1 MKEEAPTAARSSNTK
16 RARLRR
22 AAAGAAAGW
31 MVWAGGLGLA
41 PAMAAPPDKE
51 PAVDPVQAVA
61 QARQVATALAA
72 ELSARCPV
80 AEPGSTAAFDACRQ
94 ALFGPSSMRSALAP
108 NVLWGRQRVTTA
120 RLADTSLTQ
129 FAPDVLTGMYLPLFM
144 FSGEHKVEW
153 VPSEKLARI
162 SLRTAFRNRLQPGQ
176 FPYPFWHEA
185 EKWSMY
191 QAANEVLLWW
201 SPRRAQVVA
210 AQFTVHGEQAPLARS
225 EPVPAHA
232 FDGKWMWAD
241 AQGKAQ
247 PKVTL
252 FDGLFQAEN
261 PYAAS
266 LDGAYRKLALR
277 LREGQCDS
285 CHVPDNPHKTK
296 RLVLLQTPAHAAA
309 EIRRVLK
316 SLQTDRMPIDET
328 GIETS
333 LAPKVKQALLD
344 EGEAFAKL
352 VDAAKAWEAGRLAGG
367 STAPAED
374 GSRGAGRAAAAR

>member
-1 MKEEAPTAARSSNTK
+1 MREAQTAARSSNTK

-22 AAAGAAAGW
+22 AMASAVVGMMA
-31 MVWAGGLGLA
+31 WAGGPGLSSA
-41 PAMAAPPDKE
+41 WAQESNKAV
-51 PAVDPVQAVA
+51 AVDPAQAVA
-61 QARQVATALAA
+61 QARQVAAALAA
-72 ELSARCPV
+72 ELSARCPL
-80 AEPGSTAAFDACRQ
+80 ADAGSTSAFDACRQ
-94 ALFGPSSMRSALAP
+94 ALFGPSTMRSQLSA
-108 NVLWGRQRVTTA
+108 NVLWGRQRVATA

-144 FSGEHKVEW
+144 FNGEHKVEW
-153 VPSEKLARI
+153 VESEKLARI
-162 SLRTAFRNRLQPGQ
+162 RLRTAFRNRLQPGQ
-176 FPYPFWHEA
+176 FPYPFWHDA

-191 QAANEVLLWW
+191 QGANEVLLWW
-201 SPRRAQVVA
+201 HPGRARVTA

-225 EPVPAHA
+225 EPVPAPS
-232 FDGKWMWAD
+232 FDGAWMWAD

-252 FDGLFQAEN
+252 FDGLFQADN
-261 PYAAS
+261 PYMAS

-277 LREGQCDS
+277 LRDGQCDS

-296 RLVLLQTPAHAAA
+296 RLVLLQTPAHAAG

-333 LAPKVKQALLD
+333 LPPKVKQALLD
-344 EGEAFAKL
+344 DGEAFARL
-352 VDAAKAWEAGRLAGG
+352 VDAAKAWEAARLAGA

-374 GSRGAGRAAAAR
+374 GSRGGGRAAAAR

>member
-1 MKEEAPTAARSSNTK
+1 MKQAPTAARSSNTK

-22 AAAGAAAGW
+22 AAAAAAAGCV
-31 MVWAGGLGLA
+31 VWVGALA
-41 PAMAAPPDKE
+41 PAVSAQDDRAA
-51 PAVDPVQAVA
+51 PAVDPAQALA
-61 QARQVATALAA
+61 QARQVAAALAG
-72 ELSARCPV
+72 ELSASCPL
-80 AEPGSTAAFDACRQ
+80 ADPGSTAAFDGCRQ
-94 ALFGPSSMRSALAP
+94 ALFGPSAVRSQLAS
-108 NVLWGRQRVTTA
+108 NVLWGRQRVASA

-144 FSGEHKVEW
+144 FNGEHQVEW
-153 VPSEKLARI
+153 VESEKLARI
-162 SLRTAFRNRLQPGQ
+162 RLRTAFRNRLQPGQ

-191 QAANEVLLWW
+191 QGANEVLMWW
-201 SPRRAQVVA
+201 NPRRAQVVA
-210 AQFTVHGEQAPLARS
+210 AQFTVHGAQPPLARS

-232 FDGKWMWAD
+232 FDGRWMWSD
-241 AQGKAQ
+241 AQGRAQ

-261 PYAAS
+261 PYVAR
-266 LDGAYRKLALR
+266 LDGAYKKLALR

-296 RLVLLQTPAHAAA
+296 RLVLLQTPAHAAG

-333 LAPKVKQALLD
+333 LPPKVKQALLED
-344 EGEAFAKL
+344 GEAFAKL
-352 VDAAKAWEAGRLAGG
+352 VDAAKAWESARLAGG
-367 STAPAED
+367 SATPAEE
-374 GSRGAGRAAAAR
+374 GGRGAARAAAGR

>member
-1 MKEEAPTAARSSNTK
+1 MKEAPTAARSSNTK

-22 AAAGAAAGW
+22 AAASAAAGS

-41 PAMAAPPDKE
+41 PARAAQEDR
-51 PAVDPVQAVA
+51 PAVDPAQALV
-61 QARQVATALAA
+61 QARQVAAALAH
-72 ELSARCPV
+72 ELTARCPL
-80 AEPGSTAAFDACRQ
+80 ADPGSTAAFDACRQ
-94 ALFGPSSMRSALAP
+94 ALFGPSTMRAQLSA
-108 NVLWGRQRVTTA
+108 NVLWGRQRVSTA

-144 FSGEHKVEW
+144 FNGEHKVEW
-153 VPSEKLARI
+153 VESEKLVRI
-162 SLRTAFRNRLQPGQ
+162 RLRTAFRNRLQPGQ
-176 FPYPFWHEA
+176 FPYPFWHDA

-191 QAANEVLLWW
+191 QSANEVLLWW
-201 SPRRAQVVA
+201 HPSRARITA

-225 EPVPAHA
+225 EPVPPHA
-232 FDGKWMWAD
+232 FEGQWMWAD

-252 FDGLFQAEN
+252 FDGLFQADN
-261 PYAAS
+261 PYMAS

-277 LREGQCDS
+277 LRDGQCDS

-296 RLVLLQTPAHAAA
+296 RLVLLQTPAHAAG

-328 GIETS
+328 GIEAS
-333 LAPKVKQALLD
+333 LPPKVKQALLD
-344 EGEAFAKL
+344 DGEAFARL
-352 VDAAKAWEAGRLAGG
+352 VDAAKAWETARMAGG
-367 STAPAED
+367 SAAPAEN

>member
-1 MKEEAPTAARSSNTK
+1 MEEALTAARSSNTK
-16 RARLRR
+16 RARLHR
-22 AAAGAAAGW
+22 AAAGAAAAW
-31 MVWAGGLGLA
+31 MVCAAGLA
-41 PAMAAPPDKE
+41 AAPALAADGKL
-51 PAVDPVQAVA
+51 AVDPAQALA
-61 QARQVATALAA
+61 QARQAAAALAN
-72 ELSARCPV
+72 ELASRCPL
-80 AEPGSTAAFDACRQ
+80 ADPGSTPAFDACRQ
-94 ALFGPSSMRSALAP
+94 ALFGPSTMRQQLSS
-108 NVLWGRQRVTTA
+108 NVLWGRQRSPTV

-144 FSGEHKVEW
+144 FNGEHKVEW
-153 VPSEKLARI
+153 VESEKLARI
-162 SLRTAFRNRLQPGQ
+162 RLRTAFRNRLQPGQ

-201 SPRRAQVVA
+201 HPGRARITA

-232 FDGKWMWAD
+232 FSGQWMWAD

-252 FDGLFQAEN
+252 FDGLFQADN
-261 PYAAS
+261 PYMAS
-266 LDGAYRKLALR
+266 LDGAYKKLALR
-277 LREGQCDS
+277 LRDGQCDS

-316 SLQTDRMPIDET
+316 SLQTDRMPLDET

-333 LAPKVKQALLD
+333 LPPKVKQALLD

-352 VDAAKAWEAGRLAGG
+352 VDAAKAWEASRLAGG
-367 STAPAED
+367 AAPAED
-374 GSRGAGRAAAAR
+374 GSRGAARAAAAR

>member
-1 MKEEAPTAARSSNTK
+1 MKEAPTAARSSNTK
-16 RARLRR
+16 RARLHR
-22 AAAGAAAGW
+22 AAAVAAAGW
-31 MVWAGGLGLA
+31 MVWGAGLGLA
-41 PAMAAPPDKE
+41 PALAAAPEDKE
-51 PAVDPVQAVA
+51 AAVDPVQAVA
-61 QARQVATALAA
+61 QARQVAAALAA

-108 NVLWGRQRVTTA
+108 NVLWGRQRVATA

-162 SLRTAFRNRLQPGQ
+162 RLRTGFRNRLQPGQ

-185 EKWSMY
+185 EKWAMY
-191 QAANEVLLWW
+191 QGSNEVLLWW
-201 SPRRAQVVA
+201 NPRRAQVVA
-210 AQFTVHGEQAPLARS
+210 AQFTVHGEQAALVRS

-232 FDGKWMWAD
+232 FDGQWMWAD

-261 PYAAS
+261 PYVAR
-266 LDGAYRKLALR
+266 LDGAYKKLALR

-296 RLVLLQTPAHAAA
+296 RLVLLQTPAHAAG
-309 EIRRVLK
+309 EIRRVLR

-333 LAPKVKQALLD
+333 LPPKVKQALLD

-352 VDAAKAWEAGRLAGG
+352 VDAAKAWEAARLAGG
-367 STAPAED
+367 AAAPAGD
-374 GSRGAGRAAAAR
+374 GSRSAGRAAAAR

>member
-1 MKEEAPTAARSSNTK
+1 MKEAPVAARSSNTK
-16 RARLRR
+16 RARLCR
-22 AAAGAAAGW
+22 AVAGAAAGGV
-31 MVWAGGLGLA
+31 VWAAGAGIV
-41 PAMAAPPDKE
+41 PALAAPPDDKV
-51 PAVDPVQAVA
+51 AVDPVQALA
-61 QARQVATALAA
+61 QARQAAAALAN
-72 ELSARCPV
+72 ELALRCPL
-80 AEPGSTAAFDACRQ
+80 ADPGSTPAFDACRQ
-94 ALFGPSSMRSALAP
+94 ALFGPSAMRSQLAP
-108 NVLWGRQRVTTA
+108 NVLWGRQRSPSV

-144 FSGEHKVEW
+144 FNGEHKVEW
-153 VPSEKLARI
+153 VESEKLARI
-162 SLRTAFRNRLQPGQ
+162 RLRTAFRNRLQPGQ

-201 SPRRAQVVA
+201 HPGRARITA

-232 FDGKWMWAD
+232 FDGQWMWAD

-252 FDGLFQAEN
+252 FDGLFQADN
-261 PYAAS
+261 PYMAS
-266 LDGAYRKLALR
+266 LDGAYKKLALR
-277 LREGQCDS
+277 LRDGQCDS
-285 CHVPDNPHKTK
+285 CHVPDNPHKSK
-296 RLVLLQTPAHAAA
+296 RLVLLQTPAHAAG

-316 SLQTDRMPIDET
+316 ALQTDRMPLDET

-333 LAPKVKQALLD
+333 LPPKVKQALLED
-344 EGEAFAKL
+344 GEAFAKL
-352 VDAAKAWEAGRLAGG
+352 VDAAKSWEATRQAGS

-374 GSRGAGRAAAAR
+374 GSRGAARAAVAR

>member
-1 MKEEAPTAARSSNTK
+1 MREAPTATRSSNTK

-22 AAAGAAAGW
+22 AMAGAVVGTMA
-31 MVWAGGLGLA
+31 WAGGPGLTSSA
-41 PAMAAPPDKE
+41 LAQDNNKAVAADPA
-51 PAVDPVQAVA
+51 QAVA
-61 QARQVATALAA
+61 QARQVAAALAA
-72 ELSARCPV
+72 ELSSRCPL
-80 AEPGSTAAFDACRQ
+80 ADPGSTSAFDACRQ
-94 ALFGPSSMRSALAP
+94 ALFGPSTMRSQLSA
-108 NVLWGRQRVTTA
+108 NVLWGRQRVATA

-144 FSGEHKVEW
+144 FNGEHKVEW
-153 VPSEKLARI
+153 VESEKLARI
-162 SLRTAFRNRLQPGQ
+162 RLRTAFRNRLQPGQ

-191 QAANEVLLWW
+191 QGANEVLLWW
-201 SPRRAQVVA
+201 HPGRARVTA

-225 EPVPAHA
+225 EPVPAHS
-232 FDGKWMWAD
+232 FDGTWMWAD

-252 FDGLFQAEN
+252 FDGLFQADN
-261 PYAAS
+261 PYMAS
-266 LDGAYRKLALR
+266 LDGAYKKLALR
-277 LREGQCDS
+277 LRDGQCDS

-296 RLVLLQTPAHAAA
+296 RLVLLQTPAHAAG

-328 GIETS
+328 GIEAS
-333 LAPKVKQALLD
+333 LPPKVKQALLD
-344 EGEAFAKL
+344 DGEAFAKL
-352 VDAAKAWEAGRLAGG
+352 VDAAKAWEAARLAGG

-374 GSRGAGRAAAAR
+374 GSRGGGRAAAAR

>member
-1 MKEEAPTAARSSNTK
+1 MAEALTAARSSNTK
-16 RARLRR
+16 RARLHR
-22 AAAGAAAGW
+22 AAASAAAAW
-31 MVWAGGLGLA
+31 MVCAGGLAATSALA
-41 PAMAAPPDKE
+41 ADDKL
-51 PAVDPVQAVA
+51 AVDPAQALA
-61 QARQVATALAA
+61 QARQAAAALAN
-72 ELSARCPV
+72 ELAARCPL
-80 AEPGSTAAFDACRQ
+80 ADPGSTPAFDACRQ
-94 ALFGPSSMRSALAP
+94 ALFGPSTMRQQLSS
-108 NVLWGRQRVTTA
+108 NVLWGRQRSPTT

-129 FAPDVLTGMYLPLFM
+129 FAPDVLTSMYLPLFM
-144 FSGEHKVEW
+144 FNGEHKVEW
-153 VPSEKLARI
+153 VESEKLARI
-162 SLRTAFRNRLQPGQ
+162 RLRTAFRNRLQPGQ

-201 SPRRAQVVA
+201 HPGRARITA

-232 FDGKWMWAD
+232 FGGQWMWAD

-252 FDGLFQAEN
+252 FDGLFQADN
-261 PYAAS
+261 PYMAS
-266 LDGAYRKLALR
+266 LDGAYKKLALR
-277 LREGQCDS
+277 LRDGQCDS

-296 RLVLLQTPAHAAA
+296 RLVLLQTPAHAAG

-333 LAPKVKQALLD
+333 LPPKVKQALLD
-344 EGEAFAKL
+344 DGEAFAKL
-352 VDAAKAWEAGRLAGG
+352 VDAAKAWEASRLAGAA
-367 STAPAED
+367 APAEE
-374 GSRGAGRAAAAR
+374 GSRGAARAAAAR